1 MMRTHA
7 HHAPGAPAQ
16 TTAADLEALLR
27 DLIAH
32 HERMLALCIAHA
44 GALARADGPATARLI
59 EEQQTVGRAII
70 DLDARRA
77 RLVAAWNAA
86 APAHGMT
93 RAPASGT
100 LSALAARLPEPAR
113 GRVLDLASRLRGI
126 LNALVD
132 QQRVVARA
140 SETLL
145 GHMQG
150 LMAQVAR
157 RLSHA
162 GTYARPGAPAA
173 LGGVGGGLVVSGL
186 DVRS

>member
-1 MMRTHA
+1 MMRTLTPGT
-7 HHAPGAPAQ
+7 PGAQAKPS
-16 TTAADLEALLR
+16 AAELEALLR

-32 HERMLALCIAHA
+32 HERMLSLCIAHA

-70 DLDARRA
+70 DLDARRT
-77 RLVAAWNAA
+77 RLVAGWNAGTPPTPG
-86 APAHGMT
+86 APG
-93 RAPASGT
+93 GT

-113 GRVLDLASRLRGI
+113 ARVLDLAARLRGI
-126 LNALVD
+126 LSALVD

-157 RLSHA
+157 KLSHA
-162 GTYARPGAPAA
+162 GIYARPGAPVAVA
-173 LGGVGGGLVVSGL
+173 GGPVVSGL